1 MSRLTPVLIEQV
13 AEAVKQTGRLLTD
26 PCCLERVEAKSP
38 TDFVTNV
45 DFSVQHRLEK
55 ALLQLTPWAQF
66 WGEEGEKI
74 PVDTAKPYWLLDP
87 VYGSPPDVEAILRPC
102 RANGIQGHCQ
112 RFAYRCRARRRGFM
126 G

>member
-1 MSRLTPVLIEQV
+1 MSRLTPVLMEQV
-13 AEAVKQTGRLLTD
+13 AETVKQTGRLLTD

-74 PVDTAKPYWLLDP
+74 PVDTAKPI
-87 VYGSPPDVEAILRPC
+87 GSWTRWTAPPT
-102 RANGIQGHCQ
+102 
-112 RFAYRCRARRRGFM
+112 
-126 G
+126 